1 MADVIRAADGP
12 LASVRGEKPEDLRYE
27 GSAEPLATVWIA
39 LRSSLREVLEQV
51 TLADVAGGNLPASIT
66 ARTDAPDACDRP
78 AR

>member
-27 GSAEPLATVWIA
+27 GSAQPLATVWIA

-51 TLADVAGGNLPASIT
+51 TLADLAGGSLPAHVTRRSQG
-66 ARTDAPDACDRP
+66 ADAWQR
-78 AR
+78 R